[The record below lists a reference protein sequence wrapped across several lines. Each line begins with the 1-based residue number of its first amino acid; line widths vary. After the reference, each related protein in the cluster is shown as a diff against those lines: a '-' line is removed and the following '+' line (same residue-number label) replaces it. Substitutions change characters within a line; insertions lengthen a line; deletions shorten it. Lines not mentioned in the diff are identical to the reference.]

1 MKSPQHVGIIMD
13 GNGRWAK
20 ARQLER
26 KAGHKVGARNCM
38 DIIHHAIDR
47 DVKVL
52 SLYAFSTENWSRTDE
67 EVSSIIGLL
76 DLYLQTE
83 ILAFLKRGV
92 KFSVLGDKS
101 RLSATTRFWLYNA
114 EKLSQNNT
122 GMVLQLAVNY
132 GGQDDIVRAMRQM
145 AKAGTDMQSATPA
158 QLAEYLDGDSNYPV
172 DLVIRTS
179 GERRLSNFMIWQC
192 AYAEFYFTDT
202 LWPDFDAN
210 CFDDALAC
218 YGDRDRRFGGAIENP
233 LEAHSELEGDS
244 GVVS

>member
-20 ARQLER
+20 ER
-26 KAGHKVGARNCM
+26 NLPRKEGHKVGARNCM
-38 DIIHHAIDR
+38 DIIHQAINK

-52 SLYAFSTENWSRTDE
+52 SLYAFSTENWSRPSDE
-67 EVSSIIGLL
+67 VHGIFGLL

-92 KFSVLGDKS
+92 KFCVLGDK
-101 RLSATTRFWLYNA
+101 RKLSATTRFWIYNA
-114 EKLSQNNT
+114 EKLSRNNT

-132 GGQDDIVRAMRQM
+132 GGQADIVRAVQKM
-145 AKAGTDMQSATPA
+145 AKSDIDMTQVQES
-158 QLAEYLDGDSNYPV
+158 QLAEHLDGNSDYPV

-192 AYAEFYFTDT
+192 AYAEFYFSDK
-202 LWPDFDAN
+202 LWPDFDSES
-210 CFDDALAC
+210 FDKALQSFAS
-218 YGDRDRRFGGAIENP
+218 RERRFGQADTTEPDTTEHLNAAGIEQ
-233 LEAHSELEGDS
+233 
-244 GVVS
+244 